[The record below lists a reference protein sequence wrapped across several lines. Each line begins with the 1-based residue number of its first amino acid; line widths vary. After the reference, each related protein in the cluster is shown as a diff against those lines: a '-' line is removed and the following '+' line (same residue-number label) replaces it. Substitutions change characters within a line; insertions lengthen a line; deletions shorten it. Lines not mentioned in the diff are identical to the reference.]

1 MKFECLSLGYRF
13 FNPVSA
19 FRGRCGFAGRP
30 GAGSIVTCVAG
41 KQILGDW
48 AQLDMPRLQS
58 FIQRFPHASAL
69 AALHFEAS
77 QSSAVICA
85 LCASGA
91 ILHCS
96 PSFLRCVAASFAS
109 DRGDAGG
116 FIVES
121 SMIILLSECTVW
133 AQQWGS
139 NSAGSS
145 EATDAEASHCA
156 SAALVGGLTRGLL
169 GHGGSGGGADR
180 GIAANDVRL
189 LRVLCG
195 AARGADGAL
204 KKGDTGQ
211 GRAPLFAAPVR
222 KLALLS
228 QLQVPFSPRGNG
240 RDTAWRLLDRAGWRG
255 ATREKGDAEASE
267 RMRRTLRLRAR
278 RGERRRAGPP
288 RRPPGGFSA
297 GTSTRPR
304 GFRTHKDSSTSR
316 RRPARSRGASPSR
329 LARGAPP
336 PPFRT
341 KWTRRVHHLVLI
353 GHAPPPASFSQG
365 GQGRCSCGV
374 QRALVVHA
382 AAGRRG
388 CQGGRAGCGR
398 RSS

>member
-1 MKFECLSLGYRF
+1 
-13 FNPVSA
+13 
-19 FRGRCGFAGRP
+19 
-30 GAGSIVTCVAG
+30 
-41 KQILGDW
+41 
-48 AQLDMPRLQS
+48 
-58 FIQRFPHASAL
+58 
-69 AALHFEAS
+69 
-77 QSSAVICA
+77 
-85 LCASGA
+85 
-91 ILHCS
+91 
-96 PSFLRCVAASFAS
+96 
-109 DRGDAGG
+109 
-116 FIVES
+116 
-121 SMIILLSECTVW
+121 MIILLSECTVW
-133 AQQWGS
+133 AQQWGQQLS
-139 NSAGSS
+139 G
-145 EATDAEASHCA
+145 
-156 SAALVGGLTRGLL
+156 LVGGHGRGGIALRER
-169 GHGGSGGGADR
+169 GSRGRADARASWAWWERWRRRQGDCGERCAAAARAVRGGAR
-180 GIAANDVRL
+180 
-189 LRVLCG
+189 
-195 AARGADGAL
+195 ADGAL

-316 RRPARSRGASPSR
+316 RSPHARAAPRP
-329 LARGAPP
+329 LAWRAVPPP

-365 GQGRCSCGV
+365 GRAAAAAACSAPWWSM
-374 QRALVVHA
+374 RL
-382 AAGRRG
+382 AGRRG